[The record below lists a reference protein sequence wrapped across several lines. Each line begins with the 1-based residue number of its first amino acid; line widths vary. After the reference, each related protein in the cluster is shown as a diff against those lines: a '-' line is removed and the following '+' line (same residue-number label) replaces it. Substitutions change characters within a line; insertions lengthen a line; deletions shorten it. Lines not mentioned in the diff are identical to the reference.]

1 MSTIACELL
10 KHPLEWGLLY
20 LEMNLAFHFKKTS
33 NEVIERWQ
41 NIKTQDILIYKVK
54 TWRK

>member
-1 MSTIACELL
+1 MSTVACELL

-20 LEMNLAFHFKKTS
+20 LRNELGFRFEKTS

-41 NIKTQDILIYKVK
+41 DIKTQDILIYKVK